1 MNASCARTHHHIDR
15 LYLPYSVAR
24 PALDAV
30 GGDEAAPGAYG
41 DAVVAGAD
49 PALGDLH
56 ILAAPDVDAVR
67 VRAAPRRGDGEP
79 PHLDAGALKDDDVH
93 LRAVLAAQL
102 AHLQVVA
109 HHQLQRLV
117 YTPRQV
123 FKFQSETVRPGK
135 GNERY

>member
-1 MNASCARTHHHIDR
+1 
-15 LYLPYSVAR
+15 
-24 PALDAV
+24 
-30 GGDEAAPGAYG
+30 
-41 DAVVAGAD
+41 
-49 PALGDLH
+49 
-56 ILAAPDVDAVR
+56 
-67 VRAAPRRGDGEP
+67 
-79 PHLDAGALKDDDVH
+79 VH

-117 YTPRQV
+117 YTPRPV